1 MTSYEVHVCDF
12 CGHEEKGRESQYA
25 RLSIQNMFGEK
36 AKEALGKPSVYG
48 DICPMCED
56 VIRNTLK
63 KLKEKKS
70 LAEQINDNKIER
82 EWNRL
87 RQAEHKGNES

>member
-1 MTSYEVHVCDF
+1 MYR
-12 CGHEEKGRESQYA
+12 EKVK
-25 RLSIQNMFGEK
+25 EK
-36 AKEALGKPSVYG
+36 AGKPSVYG

-70 LAEQINDNKIER
+70 LRDKIRDNKIEKA
-82 EWNRL
+82 WNEAL
-87 RQAEHKGNES
+87 KGKES